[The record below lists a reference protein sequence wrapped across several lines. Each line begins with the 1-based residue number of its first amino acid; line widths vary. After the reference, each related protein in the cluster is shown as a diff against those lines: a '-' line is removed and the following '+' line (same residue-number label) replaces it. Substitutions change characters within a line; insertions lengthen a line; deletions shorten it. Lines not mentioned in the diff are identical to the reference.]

1 MRGKCRRR
9 FDNWEK
15 RQQGNAMR
23 LSVALSPKCERKWKR
38 IAAYMGKDIDALL
51 VAGIDYVWE
60 RFGKDI
66 EQSERQT
73 ARCVR
78 KVKQAEL
85 SLSRQATKVGGSFLG
100 RFTRKVNEKGI
111 VRLPKCWLD
120 VMASPRKLY
129 GLRHGKQAICLFTE
143 NEFEKCDESV
153 KREAAALSV
162 SSSGFV
168 KIDGAV
174 RGFSCA
180 NRDVALQGR
189 IRYIQAEVVQAK
201 A

>member
-1 MRGKCRRR
+1 MS
-9 FDNWEK
+9 
-15 RQQGNAMR
+15 QGVLKVVRAMKVEVD
-23 LSVALSPKCERKWKR
+23 LPPKCERKWKR

-66 EQSERQT
+66 EQSERQ
-73 ARCVR
+73 ASRYAC
-78 KVKQAEL
+78 KIKQAEL

-111 VRLPKCWLD
+111 VRLPRCWLD

-129 GLRHGKQAICLFTE
+129 GLRLGKQAIGLLTE

-180 NRDVALQGR
+180 NRDVALQGQ
-189 IRYIQAEVVQAK
+189 IRHIQAEVVQAK